1 MISINATP
9 TVLIEEEGTQLT
21 ITLTSSEPIPE
32 SGLVVSI
39 DSDVENALG
48 QFDLFTTQF
57 ENLQLTSIN
66 DDISGFQVWL
76 NEQTGTIIAP
86 VFDDN
91 DADSP
96 QNLTFNLEPGE
107 GYTVDENAGS
117 VTITIEDAD
126 SSTISI
132 PDSGESSNIEP
143 VFGSMNEN
151 TIEVKG
157 KNKIFFAGDSNDI
170 IDASIGISQT
180 SNFPLEEA
188 TITEIN
194 QAFDAG
200 TLTSEDLVKIYLNR
214 IEAFDKQGTSINSII
229 TINPEAL
236 ETAAALDVERELSG
250 ARSPLHGIPI
260 LVKDNIDTFDLPTS
274 AGSLVLENSI
284 PPDDAFVVQEL
295 REAGAIILG
304 KTNLD
309 ELARGAQGL
318 SLLGGQTL
326 NPYAVNRVPG
336 GSSAGTAAAVASNF
350 ATVGLGTET
359 GVSIRN
365 PAANNNLVGIAPTE
379 GLVSRDCTVPISFT
393 QDRVGPLA
401 RTVTDAAITLDIIAG
416 FDESDPVTENSISKI
431 PEAGYTSL
439 LSTTALE
446 GARIGV
452 FRDLFRSGT
461 VHQESLAI
469 IENAI
474 DDFEAQGATIIDN
487 VSLGFDLFDF
497 LDDARVNIYESKVA
511 LNDYLESLGSDA
523 PVKTLQDIIDDGR
536 YLPSLGNNLVFSQSI
551 ESFADNPEYLER
563 LSRREF
569 LRDATIEVMEQLDLD
584 ALIYPMKTVPA
595 PVIGETPPE
604 SDNSFTS
611 IAGLPGI
618 VVPAGFTSQGLPV
631 GLEIAGFPFSEA
643 SLLGFAYDYSLATE
657 HRNSPDSLVEI
668 GNRIYAGSG
677 DDTLILGNGDR
688 LFGGVGDDKFFTM
701 SSGDNTITGGEGAD
715 QFWIVTA
722 EIPEAVNIIT
732 DFTSGEDVLGIA
744 GLGVSFEDLS
754 ITQEDDNTLI
764 SVNGS
769 DLAILQGIGADSLV
783 ADNFVFV

>member
-1 MISINATP
+1 
-9 TVLIEEEGTQLT
+9 
-21 ITLTSSEPIPE
+21 PIPE
-32 SGLVVSI
+32 QGLVVTV

-57 ENLQLTSIN
+57 ENVQLTSIN
-66 DDISGFQVWL
+66 DDISGFEVRL
-76 NEQTGTIIAP
+76 NEQTGTIISP

-91 DADSP
+91 DTDSP

-107 GYTVDENAGS
+107 GYTVDANADS
-117 VTITIEDAD
+117 FTLTIEDAD
-126 SSTISI
+126 SSITPDVNEEI
-132 PDSGESSNIEP
+132 PIIEAI
-143 VFGSMNEN
+143 FGSINEN

-157 KNKIFFAGDSNDI
+157 KNQIIFAGDSNDI
-170 IDASIGISQT
+170 IDASMGISQT
-180 SNFPLEEA
+180 SNFPVEEA
-188 TITEIN
+188 TIAEIN
-194 QAFDAG
+194 KAFDAG
-200 TLTSEDLVKIYLNR
+200 TLTSEELVKVYLNR

-260 LVKDNIDTFDLPTS
+260 VLKDNIDTFDLPTS
-274 AGSLVLENSI
+274 AGSLILENSI

-295 REAGAIILG
+295 RKAGAIILG

-309 ELARGAQGL
+309 ELARGAEGL
-318 SLLGGQTL
+318 SSVGGQTL
-326 NPYAVNRVPG
+326 NPYALNRVPG

-379 GLVSRDCTVPISFT
+379 GLVSRDGTVPISFT
-393 QDRVGPLA
+393 QDRVGPLT

-416 FDESDPVTENSISKI
+416 FDESDPVTENSIGKI

-439 LSTTALE
+439 LSTKALE
-446 GARIGV
+446 DARIGV

-474 DDFEAQGATIIDN
+474 EDFEAQGATIIDN

-497 LDDARVNIYESKVA
+497 LDDARVNIYEYKVA

-551 ESFADNPEYLER
+551 ESFADNPDYLER

-569 LRDATIEVMEQLDLD
+569 LRDAT
-584 ALIYPMKTVPA
+584 
-595 PVIGETPPE
+595 
-604 SDNSFTS
+604 
-611 IAGLPGI
+611 
-618 VVPAGFTSQGLPV
+618 
-631 GLEIAGFPFSEA
+631 
-643 SLLGFAYDYSLATE
+643 
-657 HRNSPDSLVEI
+657 
-668 GNRIYAGSG
+668 
-677 DDTLILGNGDR
+677 
-688 LFGGVGDDKFFTM
+688 
-701 SSGDNTITGGEGAD
+701 
-715 QFWIVTA
+715 
-722 EIPEAVNIIT
+722 
-732 DFTSGEDVLGIA
+732 
-744 GLGVSFEDLS
+744 
-754 ITQEDDNTLI
+754 
-764 SVNGS
+764 
-769 DLAILQGIGADSLV
+769 
-783 ADNFVFV
+783 

>member
-1 MISINATP
+1 MAISISANP
-9 TVLIEEEGTQLT
+9 TVLVEEEGTEVTLT
-21 ITLTSSEPIPE
+21 ISSSEPIPE
-32 SGLVVSI
+32 SGLVVSV

-57 ENLQLTSIN
+57 ENVQLTSIN
-66 DDISGFQVWL
+66 DDISGFQVRL
-76 NEQTGTIIAP
+76 NEQTGTIISP
-86 VFDDN
+86 VLDDS

-143 VFGSMNEN
+143 EFGSMNEN

-157 KNKIFFAGDSNDI
+157 KNKIIFAGDSNDI

-180 SNFPLEEA
+180 STFPVEEA
-188 TITEIN
+188 TIAEIN

-200 TLTSEDLVKIYLNR
+200 TLTSEELVKLYLNR
-214 IEAFDKQGTSINSII
+214 IEAFDKQGQSINSII

-236 ETAAALDVERELSG
+236 ATAVALDIERELSG

-260 LVKDNIDTFDLPTS
+260 VVKDNIDTFDLPTS

-309 ELARGAQGL
+309 ELARGAEGL

-326 NPYAVNRVPG
+326 NPYALNRVPG

-350 ATVGLGTET
+350 ATLGLGTET

-379 GLVSRDCTVPISFT
+379 GLVSRDGTVPISFT
-393 QDRVGPLA
+393 QDRVGPIA

-416 FDESDPVTENSISKI
+416 FDQNDPVTENSIGKI

-439 LSTTALE
+439 LSTAALE
-446 GARIGV
+446 NSRIGV

-461 VHQESLAI
+461 VHEESLAI
-469 IENAI
+469 IDNAI
-474 DDFEAQGATIIDN
+474 EDLKAEGATIIDN
-487 VSLGFDLFDF
+487 ASLGFDLFDF
-497 LDDARVNIYESKVA
+497 LDDARVNSYEYKVA

-523 PVKTLQDIIDDGR
+523 PVETLQDIIDDGR

-551 ESFADNPEYLER
+551 EYEADNPDYNER

-569 LRDATIEVMEQLDLD
+569 LRDATIELMEELDLD

-595 PVIGETPPE
+595 PIIGETPPE

-618 VVPAGFTSQGLPV
+618 IVPAGFTSEGLPV

-688 LFGGVGDDKFFTM
+688 LFGGVGDDKFFAM
-701 SSGDNTITGGEGAD
+701 SGGDNIITCGAGAD
-715 QFWIVTA
+715 QFWIATDETPDA
-722 EIPEAVNIIT
+722 ANIIT

-744 GLGVSFEDLS
+744 GLGIGFDDLS
-754 ITQEDDNTLI
+754 ITQQDDNTLI
-764 SVNGS
+764 AANNSE
-769 DLAILQGIGADSLV
+769 
-783 ADNFVFV
+783 